1 MSEQQSD
8 SPWKRNARIA
18 VVFLAI
24 VAAIVVMKSPV
35 RELMEPAELRAVL
48 TDLRASAQASWYAP
62 LLFIGAY
69 VVGGTVFVPAT
80 LFILTAA
87 FLWGWLVGGFYA
99 LVGAVLCAVLSFEMS
114 RYVFGRLAERLFR
127 ERLPWLHRQFDGA
140 GIRSVLLMRLVP
152 GIPFPVFNIGAGL
165 TALRSRD
172 YFVGSLIGL
181 TIPTFIIAF
190 SADALFSGTL
200 DRGVMAGRLA
210 VAAALLALLILVPPM
225 IAKRMRNRSVL
236 PRPVPA
242 DREQQR
248 SVVN

>member
-1 MSEQQSD
+1 MVL
-8 SPWKRNARIA
+8 IA
-18 VVFLAI
+18 ILV
-24 VAAIVVMKSPV
+24 AIVVMKSPV
-35 RELMEPAELRAVL
+35 RELMEPAELRAAL
-48 TDLRASAQASWYAP
+48 INLQASAQSSWYAP
-62 LLFIGAY
+62 LLFITAY

-87 FLWGWLVGGFYA
+87 FLWGWLVGGVYA
-99 LVGAVLCAVLSFEMS
+99 LVGAVLCAMLSFEMS

-140 GIRSVLLMRLVP
+140 GIRSVLLLRLVP
-152 GIPFPVFNIGAGL
+152 GIPFPVFNMGAGL

-172 YFVGSLIGL
+172 YFLGTLLGL

-200 DRGVMAGRLA
+200 NRGVMAGRLA
-210 VAAALLALLILVPPM
+210 VAALLLALLVLVPPM
-225 IAKRMRNRSVL
+225 IAKRMRNRSGLAEAL
-236 PRPVPA
+236 PP